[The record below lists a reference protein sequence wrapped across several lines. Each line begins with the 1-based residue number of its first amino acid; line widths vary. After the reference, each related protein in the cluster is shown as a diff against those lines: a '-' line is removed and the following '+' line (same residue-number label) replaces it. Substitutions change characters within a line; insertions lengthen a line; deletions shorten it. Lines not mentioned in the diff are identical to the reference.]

1 MALEGEGSASFDE
14 VIGPGSVLTYKAN
27 NKADDCEVT
36 VLCLEDHDAVDH
48 KTPGSPTAK
57 RCISNFAFC
66 FYDREH

>member
-1 MALEGEGSASFDE
+1 MAIEEEGGASFDE

-27 NKADDCEVT
+27 NKADDCEIT
-36 VLCLEDHDAVDH
+36 VLCLEDNAAVDH

-66 FYDREH
+66 YYDREH